1 MALAEWISET
11 KAFSDQGGLD
21 MTEIRNARRAAPVVE
36 LLIGLRQQAR
46 PSKQEHNTPVTVDAF
61 EREHMGLAAKE

>member
-1 MALAEWISET
+1 
-11 KAFSDQGGLD
+11 
-21 MTEIRNARRAAPVVE
+21 MTETRNARRAAPVVE